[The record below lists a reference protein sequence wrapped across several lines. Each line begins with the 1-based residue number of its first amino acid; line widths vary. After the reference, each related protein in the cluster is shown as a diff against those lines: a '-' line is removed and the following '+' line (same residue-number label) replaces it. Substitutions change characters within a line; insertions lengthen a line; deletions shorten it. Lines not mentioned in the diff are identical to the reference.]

1 MKKFLSSLV
10 MTILLSSCAVE
21 KEKLTENIGKYVPPN
36 IDDTNFKNSTISNK
50 NFDETWNSVI
60 DFVNDS
66 FFKIENLEKD
76 SGLLTLS
83 FGAKEAEKFIDCGD
97 FEYTLFFT
105 GEEFKGSYIDYA
117 KSGLLAVLEAKM
129 NINIEK
135 IDNESTKISI
145 NTNYTY
151 STQHALGYYDPKL
164 NQTYSFES
172 GGYQT
177 IDVINP
183 IKGSIPTRTCKSTN
197 FAENT
202 IFKLSK
208 VRILTIFIS
217 LSCLFE
223 RQYL

>member
-1 MKKFLSSLV
+1 MKIIFSLLF
-10 MTILLSSCAVE
+10 MTIFLSSCAVE
-21 KEKLTENIGKYVPPN
+21 KKKLTENVGKYFPPN
-36 IDDTNFKNSTISNK
+36 TDDTNFKNTLTTNK
-50 NFDETWNSVI
+50 NFDETWTYVI
-60 DFVNDS
+60 DFVKDS
-66 FFKIENLEKD
+66 FFKIENIDKD

-83 FGAKEAEKFIDCGD
+83 FGPKEPEKFINCGD

-117 KSGLLAVLEAKM
+117 KSGLLAVLDAKM
-129 NINIEK
+129 NITIQK
-135 IDNESTKISI
+135 IDYESTKVSI

-164 NQTYSFES
+164 NQTYSFVS

-197 FAENT
+197 FAENV
-202 IFKLSK
+202 IFNLIK
-208 VRILTIFIS
+208 
-217 LSCLFE
+217 
-223 RQYL
+223 

>member
-36 IDDTNFKNSTISNK
+36 IDDTDFKNSTISNK
-50 NFDETWNSVI
+50 SFDETWNSLI

-83 FGAKEAEKFIDCGD
+83 FGSKEAEKFIDCGD

-135 IDNESTKISI
+135 IDNQSTKISL

-197 FAENT
+197 FAEKA
-202 IFKLSK
+202 IFNLLK
-208 VRILTIFIS
+208 
-217 LSCLFE
+217 
-223 RQYL
+223 

>member
-1 MKKFLSSLV
+1 MEKFLSSLV
-10 MTILLSSCAVE
+10 IIILLSSCAVD
-21 KEKLTENIGKYVPPN
+21 KKKLTENVGKYVPPN
-36 IDDTNFKNSTISNK
+36 IDDTNFKNSLITNK
-50 NFDETWNSVI
+50 NFDETWTSVI

-66 FFKIENLEKD
+66 FFKIENLDKD

-83 FGAKEAEKFIDCGD
+83 FGSKEAEKFIDCGD

-117 KSGLLAVLEAKM
+117 KSGLLAVLDAKM
-129 NINIEK
+129 NINIQK
-135 IDNESTKISI
+135 IDNESSKISI

-151 STQHALGYYDPKL
+151 STQQTALGYYDPKL
-164 NQTYSFES
+164 NQTYSFVS

-197 FAENT
+197 FAENA
-202 IFKLSK
+202 IFNLLK
-208 VRILTIFIS
+208 
-217 LSCLFE
+217 
-223 RQYL
+223 

>member
-1 MKKFLSSLV
+1 MKKFLLSFALL
-10 MTILLSSCAVE
+10 MLLSSCAVE
-21 KEKLTENIGKYVPPN
+21 KKKLTENVGKYVPPN
-36 IDDTNFKNSTISNK
+36 IGDTNFKNSVITNK
-50 NFDETWNSVI
+50 DFNETWTSVI

-66 FFKIENLEKD
+66 FFKIENVDKD

-83 FGAKEAEKFIDCGD
+83 FGSNEAENFIDCGD

-129 NINIEK
+129 HINIRK
-135 IDNESTKISI
+135 IDNESTKISL

-164 NQTYSFES
+164 NQIYSFES

-197 FAENT
+197 FAENA
-202 IFKLSK
+202 
-208 VRILTIFIS
+208 ILDVI
-217 LSCLFE
+217 
-223 RQYL
+223 Q

>member
-10 MTILLSSCAVE
+10 MTTLISSCAVE
-21 KEKLTENIGKYVPPN
+21 KKKLTENVGKYVPPN
-36 IDDTNFKNSTISNK
+36 IDDTNFKNYVITNK
-50 NFDETWNSVI
+50 SFDETWTSVI

-76 SGLLTLS
+76 SGLVRLS
-83 FGAKEAEKFIDCGD
+83 FGSKKAKNFIDCGY

-105 GEEFKGSYIDYA
+105 GEKFKGSYIDYA
-117 KSGLLAVLEAKM
+117 KSGLLAVLAAKM
-129 NINIEK
+129 YVNIRE

-177 IDVINP
+177 INVINP

-197 FAENT
+197 FAENA
-202 IFKLSK
+202 IFNVIK
-208 VRILTIFIS
+208 
-217 LSCLFE
+217 
-223 RQYL
+223 

>member
-1 MKKFLSSLV
+1 MIKFLSSLV
-10 MTILLSSCAVE
+10 VTILLLSCAVE
-21 KEKLTENIGKYVPPN
+21 KEKLTENVGKYVPPN
-36 IDDTNFKNSTISNK
+36 INNTNFENSVITNK
-50 NFDETWNSVI
+50 NFDETWTSLT

-66 FFKIENLEKD
+66 FFKVENLDKD

-83 FGAKEAEKFIDCGD
+83 FGSKEAENFIDCGD

-129 NINIEK
+129 NINIQK

-145 NTNYTY
+145 NTNYTF

-164 NQTYSFES
+164 NQTYSFVS

-183 IKGSIPTRTCKSTN
+183 ISGSIPTRTCKSTN
-197 FAENT
+197 FAEKA
-202 IFKLSK
+202 IFKVIK
-208 VRILTIFIS
+208 
-217 LSCLFE
+217 
-223 RQYL
+223 

>member
-10 MTILLSSCAVE
+10 MTILLSSCAVD
-21 KEKLTENIGKYVPPN
+21 KKKLTENVGKYDPPN
-36 IDDTNFKNSTISNK
+36 IDDTSFKNSVITSK
-50 NFDETWNSVI
+50 NFDETWTSVV

-66 FFKIENLEKD
+66 FFKIEKLDKD

-83 FGAKEAEKFIDCGD
+83 FSSKEAEKFIDCGD

-145 NTNYTY
+145 NTNYRY

-197 FAENT
+197 FAENA
-202 IFKLSK
+202 IFNLLK
-208 VRILTIFIS
+208 
-217 LSCLFE
+217 
-223 RQYL
+223 

>member
-1 MKKFLSSLV
+1 MKRFLSFLV
-10 MTILLSSCAVE
+10 ISIFLSSCALE
-21 KEKLTENIGKYVPPN
+21 KKKLTENIGKYIPPSIN
-36 IDDTNFKNSTISNK
+36 DTNFKNSVITNK
-50 NFDETWNSVI
+50 NFDETWSSVI

-66 FFKIENLEKD
+66 FFKIENFEKD

-83 FGAKEAEKFIDCGD
+83 FGSKKAENFINCGD

-129 NINIEK
+129 NINIQK
-135 IDNESTKISI
+135 IDNESSEVSI
-145 NTNYTY
+145 NTNYKF

-164 NQTYSFES
+164 NQTYSFVS

-177 IDVINP
+177 INVINP

-197 FAENT
+197 FAENL
-202 IFKLSK
+202 IFDVIK
-208 VRILTIFIS
+208 
-217 LSCLFE
+217 
-223 RQYL
+223 

>member
-10 MTILLSSCAVE
+10 MTVLLSSCAVE

-36 IDDTNFKNSTISNK
+36 IDNTNFKNSTISNK
-50 NFDETWNSVI
+50 NFDETWNSLI

-66 FFKIENLEKD
+66 FLKIENLEKY

-105 GEEFKGSYIDYA
+105 GEDFKGSYIDYA

-145 NTNYTY
+145 NTNYRY

-197 FAENT
+197 FAENA
-202 IFKLSK
+202 IFNVIK
-208 VRILTIFIS
+208 
-217 LSCLFE
+217 
-223 RQYL
+223 

>member
-1 MKKFLSSLV
+1 MSKFISYLV
-10 MTILLSSCAVE
+10 MTILLSSCAIE
-21 KEKLTENIGKYVPPN
+21 KEKLTENIGKYVPPK
-36 IDDTNFKNSTISNK
+36 IDDTNFKSSLITNK
-50 NFDETWNSVI
+50 NFDETWTSVI

-66 FFKIENLEKD
+66 FFKIENIEKD
-76 SGLLTLS
+76 FGLLTLS
-83 FGAKEAEKFIDCGD
+83 FGSKEAEKFIDCGD

-117 KSGLLAVLEAKM
+117 KKSGLLAVLEAKM

-164 NQTYSFES
+164 NQTYSFVS

-197 FAENT
+197 FAENV
-202 IFKLSK
+202 IFNLIK
-208 VRILTIFIS
+208 
-217 LSCLFE
+217 
-223 RQYL
+223 

>member
-10 MTILLSSCAVE
+10 MTILLFSCAVE
-21 KEKLTENIGKYVPPN
+21 VEKLTENVGKYVPPN
-36 IDDTNFKNSTISNK
+36 IDDTNFKNSVITNK
-50 NFDETWNSVI
+50 NYDETWTDVT

-66 FFKIENLEKD
+66 FFKIENLDKD

-83 FGAKEAEKFIDCGD
+83 FGSKEPENFIDCGD

-129 NINIEK
+129 NINIQK

-145 NTNYTY
+145 NTNYTF

-164 NQTYSFES
+164 NQTYSFVS

-183 IKGSIPTRTCKSTN
+183 ISGSIPTRTCKSTN

-202 IFKLSK
+202 IFNVIK
-208 VRILTIFIS
+208 
-217 LSCLFE
+217 
-223 RQYL
+223 

>member
-1 MKKFLSSLV
+1 MKKIFSFLV
-10 MTILLSSCAVE
+10 MIILLSSCALE
-21 KEKLTENIGKYVPPN
+21 KKKLTENIGKYVPPN
-36 IDDTNFKNSTISNK
+36 IDNTNFKNSVITNK
-50 NFDETWNSVI
+50 NFEETWTSVL
-60 DFVNDS
+60 DFVSDS

-76 SGLLTLS
+76 SGLLMLS
-83 FGAKEAEKFIDCGD
+83 FSSKEAEKFIDCGD

-117 KSGLLAVLEAKM
+117 KSGLLAILEAKM
-129 NINIEK
+129 KINIQK
-135 IDNESTKISI
+135 IDNKSSKISV

-164 NQTYSFES
+164 NQTYSFVS

-197 FAENT
+197 FAENA
-202 IFKLSK
+202 IFN
-208 VRILTIFIS
+208 ILK
-217 LSCLFE
+217 
-223 RQYL
+223 

>member
-1 MKKFLSSLV
+1 
-10 MTILLSSCAVE
+10 MTIILSSCAVE
-21 KEKLTENIGKYVPPN
+21 KDKLTENFGEYVPPN
-36 IDDTNFKNSTISNK
+36 IEDTDFTNFAITNK
-50 NFDETWNSVI
+50 NFEETWNSVI
-60 DFVNDS
+60 NFVNDS

-83 FGAKEAEKFIDCGD
+83 FGSKEAENFIDCGY

-129 NINIEK
+129 NINIRK
-135 IDNESTKISI
+135 INNESTKVSI
-145 NTNYTY
+145 NTNYTF

-164 NQTYSFES
+164 NQTYSFVS

-197 FAENT
+197 FAENA
-202 IFKLSK
+202 IFNVIK
-208 VRILTIFIS
+208 
-217 LSCLFE
+217 
-223 RQYL
+223 

>member
-1 MKKFLSSLV
+1 MKRILSFLV
-10 MTILLSSCAVE
+10 MTIFLASCAVE
-21 KEKLTENIGKYVPPN
+21 VEELTENVGKYVPPS
-36 IDDTNFKNSTISNK
+36 IDDTNFKNSVITNK
-50 NFDETWNSVI
+50 NFDETWTSI
-60 DFVNDS
+60 TDFINDS

-83 FGAKEAEKFIDCGD
+83 FGSKEPENFIDCGD

-117 KSGLLAVLEAKM
+117 KSGLLGVLVAKM
-129 NINIEK
+129 NINIERL
-135 IDNESTKISI
+135 DNESSKISI

-197 FAENT
+197 FAENA
-202 IFKLSK
+202 
-208 VRILTIFIS
+208 ILNVIK
-217 LSCLFE
+217 
-223 RQYL
+223 

>member
-1 MKKFLSSLV
+1 MFYMKKFLSSLV
-10 MTILLSSCAVE
+10 ITILLSSCAVE
-21 KEKLTENIGKYVPPN
+21 VEKLTENVGKYVPPN
-36 IDDTNFKNSTISNK
+36 IDDTNFKNSLTINK

-83 FGAKEAEKFIDCGD
+83 FGSKEPENFIDCGD

-105 GEEFKGSYIDYA
+105 GEEFKGSYIDYV

-129 NINIEK
+129 KINIRK

-145 NTNYTY
+145 NTNYTF

-197 FAENT
+197 FAEN
-202 IFKLSK
+202 
-208 VRILTIFIS
+208 VILNVIK
-217 LSCLFE
+217 
-223 RQYL
+223 

>member
-1 MKKFLSSLV
+1 MNKFLSSLV
-10 MTILLSSCAVE
+10 IIILLSSCVVE
-21 KEKLTENIGKYVPPN
+21 KEKLTENVGKYVPPN
-36 IDDTNFKNSTISNK
+36 IDDTNFKNSVITNK
-50 NFDETWNSVI
+50 NFDETWTSVI

-66 FFKIENLEKD
+66 FFKIENLDKD

-83 FGAKEAEKFIDCGD
+83 FGSKKAKNFIDCGY

-129 NINIEK
+129 NINIQK

-197 FAENT
+197 FAET
-202 IFKLSK
+202 AIFNAIK
-208 VRILTIFIS
+208 
-217 LSCLFE
+217 
-223 RQYL
+223 

>member
-1 MKKFLSSLV
+1 MNKFLSSLV
-10 MTILLSSCAVE
+10 MAVLLSSCAVDVE
-21 KEKLTENIGKYVPPN
+21 KIRENVGKYVPPN
-36 IDDTNFKNSTISNK
+36 IDDTNFKNSAITNI
-50 NFDETWNSVI
+50 NFEETWTSVI

-83 FGAKEAEKFIDCGD
+83 FGSKEAENFIDCGD

-129 NINIEK
+129 DVNIQK
-135 IDNESTKISI
+135 IDNETTKISI
-145 NTNYTY
+145 NTNYKY

-197 FAENT
+197 FAENA
-202 IFKLSK
+202 IFNLLK
-208 VRILTIFIS
+208 
-217 LSCLFE
+217 
-223 RQYL
+223 

>member
-1 MKKFLSSLV
+1 MNKFLSSLV

-36 IDDTNFKNSTISNK
+36 IDDTNFKNSVITNK
-50 NFDETWNSVI
+50 DFDEAWTSI
-60 DFVNDS
+60 TDFVNNS

-83 FGAKEAEKFIDCGD
+83 FGSKEAENFIDCGD

-129 NINIEK
+129 DVNIQK
-135 IDNESTKISI
+135 IDNETTKISI
-145 NTNYTY
+145 NTNYKY

-183 IKGSIPTRTCKSTN
+183 IKGSIPTRTCKSNN
-197 FAENT
+197 FAENA
-202 IFKLSK
+202 
-208 VRILTIFIS
+208 ILNVIK
-217 LSCLFE
+217 
-223 RQYL
+223 